1 MKKKNNIIRNF
12 DNFSRINEETSL
24 LGFGLDQLGVT
35 AKKAIQEQVAKYA
48 LDYFG
53 IAEDAE
59 KGTLPFVLKEIM
71 IALVGSLSMD
81 EMDALLTGEQPI
93 DDGDFWSDKLA
104 HAVTHYL
111 SKYYATNTI
120 IEKWG
125 LNPDTLI
132 GRIISHMVDNVIRDE
147 EEVKRLLLTAWNI
160 FYNKQLVPSKTSGE
174 LYQQAYNALTPAQK
188 KRAQAGGSL
197 WSASVRQGDIL
208 RGGKK

>member
-12 DNFSRINEETSL
+12 DNFSKINEDSSL
-24 LGFGLDQLGVT
+24 LSFGLEQLGGT

-59 KGTLPFVLKEIM
+59 KGTLSFMLKEIM

-111 SKYYATNTI
+111 SKEYSTNEI
-120 IEKWG
+120 IRGWG
-125 LNPDTLI
+125 LDPDTLI

-174 LYQQAYNALTPAQK
+174 LYKQAYNALTPAQQQ
-188 KRAQAGGSL
+188 RAQAGGSL